1 MCTLCTRGKIGI
13 AFHLHFLSLCALKFG
28 NRGIKKY
35 KIIKLRIKSYKI
47 NLSRYLI
54 CLYPIL

>member
-1 MCTLCTRGKIGI
+1 MYTLCTRGKIRI
-13 AFHLHFLSLCALKFG
+13 AFYLHFFSLCALKFG
-28 NRGIKKY
+28 DRGIKKY

-54 CLYPIL
+54 RLYLIL